1 MYTLCRKKGT
11 YVRYV
16 VRVLVLVLL
25 VVCTHTCEPHQS
37 WKTEKSNDPLYD
49 YDFPAPLTSAI
60 HFSSLTSFNPPSTT
74 LQTSFALPAPKSF
87 PSIAVRYATPA
98 RTRTAS
104 PSKTMTS
111 HSLVAL
117 SRLRYPV
124 KREANMSRRYASV
137 RGLISESVRSLWRR
151 GDLCWRVERRR
162 A

>member
-1 MYTLCRKKGT
+1 MYTLYRKKGT
-11 YVRYV
+11 YVRSP
-16 VRVLVLVLL
+16 RTRPS
-25 VVCTHTCEPHQS
+25 CGMHTCEPHQS
-37 WKTEKSNDPLYD
+37 LKPNREINDPLYD

-74 LQTSFALPAPKSF
+74 LQRSFALPAPKSF

-111 HSLVAL
+111 HSRVAL

-124 KREANMSRRYASV
+124 KSEANMSRRYASV
-137 RGLISESVRSLWRR
+137 RGLMSESVRSLWRR